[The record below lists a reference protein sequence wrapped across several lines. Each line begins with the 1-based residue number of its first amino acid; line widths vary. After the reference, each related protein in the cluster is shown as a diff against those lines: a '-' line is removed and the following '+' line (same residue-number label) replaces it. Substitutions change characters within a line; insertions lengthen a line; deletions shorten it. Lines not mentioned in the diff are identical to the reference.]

1 MKSVTAIAAVCISA
15 PSVALAA
22 ILADHTWGFTNA
34 PSDGLDS
41 VRFPFRVANA
51 PHEPGFFFAQ
61 DFHFTNVDKR
71 GGFLGLQPVEDFDK
85 KPFIRAIFSTFV
97 EGAIP
102 QSGNCRE
109 GAKVGPGVSCSIE
122 WQHDYGDRY
131 SIDVV
136 NLGDDIWRGSMV
148 DLTTGASAH
157 IGQWKL
163 PLDPETSRTGDL
175 AISSTISGPSILSRA
190 RLCRGRRSR
199 SSTPRLTRV
208 TPVVDTCPSPR
219 NSGIV

>member
-22 ILADHTWGFTNA
+22 FLGDHTWGFANA

-41 VRFPFRVANA
+41 VRFPFR
-51 PHEPGFFFAQ
+51 FFFAQ

-71 GGFLGLQPVEDFDK
+71 GGFLGLQPGEDFDK

-122 WQHDYGDRY
+122 WQHDYGDR
-131 SIDVV
+131 IDGGPDYWSVGPYWAMEV
-136 NLGDDIWRGSMV
+136 APGSGNIKNGGLGDIEYYLWPVHPQSCEALPRTEVTLFNPSSNTSDASGGYMSQPQEFGDCVSKVNFTAEQV
-148 DLTTGASAH
+148 DEG
-157 IGQWKL
+157 WK
-163 PLDPETSRTGDL
+163 
-175 AISSTISGPSILSRA
+175 
-190 RLCRGRRSR
+190 
-199 SSTPRLTRV
+199 V
-208 TPVVDTCPSPR
+208 TVG
-219 NSGIV
+219 NA